1 MGQCFVHGS
10 LLNENS
16 PPLRLVESCAKETT
30 TILVQV
36 LEYQSSVSFLW
47 ADKKPE
53 NRLPNNHLLI
63 Q

>member
-36 LEYQSSVSFLW
+36 LEYQSSVSFL
-47 ADKKPE
+47 
-53 NRLPNNHLLI
+53 
-63 Q
+63 